1 MEHGS
6 ATGRNGRR
14 PYIDGEVG
22 VEDTL
27 TANSYRLKLASI
39 QWALT
44 WSSQSLAAGG
54 WRGTAWTAVDETKAA
69 AWFMSY
75 PWTGQGWAVRQWRRL
90 REWGGERGFLETGS
104 GVEKRGDSLAAD
116 MAGRSPDVRSRSRFR
131 HVVCCGSGG
140 VRMGWGNSELAMCL
154 AS

>member
-1 MEHGS
+1 
-6 ATGRNGRR
+6 
-14 PYIDGEVG
+14 
-22 VEDTL
+22 
-27 TANSYRLKLASI
+27 
-39 QWALT
+39 
-44 WSSQSLAAGG
+44 
-54 WRGTAWTAVDETKAA
+54 
-69 AWFMSY
+69 MSY

-116 MAGRSPDVRSRSRFR
+116 MAGRSPEVGSRSRFR

-140 VRMGWGNSELAMCL
+140 VRMGWGNSELSMCL

>member
-14 PYIDGEVG
+14 PYIDGGVG

-27 TANSYRLKLASI
+27 TANSYCLKLSSI

-54 WRGTAWTAVDETKAA
+54 GEAPPELRWTRQKRLPDSWVT
-69 AWFMSY
+69 
-75 PWTGQGWAVRQWRRL
+75 PGQGWAVRRWRRL